1 MNDRKN
7 GFVLRLLGI
16 GWYVAICIAGG
27 AFAGFGLDRWLDTG
41 PWLTI
46 VGVLLGVMVAVVGM
60 YTMLLKLLESTRG
73 DRKTR

>member
-7 GFVLRLLGI
+7 GLVLRLLGI

-27 AFAGFGLDRWLDTG
+27 AFGGFWLDRWLDTG
-41 PWLTI
+41 PWLTV

-73 DRKTR
+73 DKGIR